1 MYRYHKLDADLL
13 ASGNVSIPAVVLLA
27 VLESLTGINRNT
39 AARGTISISNNKLA
53 DKMALSARQIK
64 RYKRE
69 LQDAGLIQ
77 ITYAADN
84 TQTIII
90 LHDTEGK

>member
-1 MYRYHKLDADLL
+1 MYRYHKIDAELL

-27 VLESLTGINRNT
+27 VIESLTGINRNT
-39 AARGTISISNNKLA
+39 AARGTISVSNKKLA
-53 DKMALSARQIK
+53 EKMALSVSQTK
-64 RYKRE
+64 RYKKE

-77 ITYAADN
+77 ITYAQDN

-90 LHDTEGK
+90 LHETEGK